1 MNSLIKLGFTPNS
14 AKSLVNKTSVLDVNA
29 ARNKFKHH
37 NQSLSR
43 AKPIKK
49 LSLEDSLRQASPALH
64 GLYNIA
70 RKKRVKFGD
79 KSARFGSVTVGKIG
93 KHKMEALPSG

>member
-14 AKSLVNKTSVLDVNA
+14 VKSLVNKTSVIDVNA

-43 AKPIKK
+43 AKPVKSV
-49 LSLEDSLRQASPALH
+49 SLEDSLRQASPALH

-70 RKKRVKFGD
+70 KKKRVKIGD
-79 KSARFGSVTVGKIG
+79 KSSRFGSFTVGKIG
-93 KHKMEALPSG
+93 KHKMEPTPQG